1 MGCRVPTAVQFMLIR
16 LGSFLAAGAAAYLV
30 LSVIFS
36 FVCLGL
42 GHNTMEMM
50 YGGTALYVLTLAAAV
65 EGAWLLPDEIRNSP
79 SVARL
84 TRTSHRTE
92 YCRICREAA
101 RQPSTHITGAA
112 PDGELNAQLLL
123 ADRERT

>member
-1 MGCRVPTAVQFMLIR
+1 MLIR
-16 LGSFLAAGAAAYLV
+16 LGSFLAAGAAAYLL

-36 FVCLGL
+36 FVCVGL

-65 EGAWLLPDEIRNSP
+65 EGAWLLPDEIRSSP

-84 TRTSHRTE
+84 RRSIASR
-92 YCRICREAA
+92 
-101 RQPSTHITGAA
+101 
-112 PDGELNAQLLL
+112 
-123 ADRERT
+123 